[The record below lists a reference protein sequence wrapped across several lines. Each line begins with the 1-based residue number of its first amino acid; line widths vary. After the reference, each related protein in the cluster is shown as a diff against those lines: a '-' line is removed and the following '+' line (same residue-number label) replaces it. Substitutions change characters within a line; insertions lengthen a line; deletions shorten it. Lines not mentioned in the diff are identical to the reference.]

1 MIHYAKIKDSVTCEV
16 TVGTGTNV
24 SFYESIGMEKMDVE
38 QAYNGRWFL
47 VGFAPTPT
55 KEEQLD
61 ALTAEYRQE
70 KTNLCE
76 SYTTASMQGDSE
88 TSQSVAADM
97 ADLDAWYDEEY
108 QKIEGSVE

>member
-38 QAYNGRWFL
+38 QAYNGRWYL
-47 VGFAPTPT
+47 VGFAPNPT

-61 ALTAEYRQE
+61 ALTAEYRQG
-70 KTNLCE
+70 KANLCE
-76 SYTTASMQGDSE
+76 AYTTATMQGDTE
-88 TSQSVAADM
+88 TAQSVAQDM
-97 ADLDAWYDEEY
+97 ADLDEWFDDEY
-108 QKIEGSVE
+108 QKIEGSDE